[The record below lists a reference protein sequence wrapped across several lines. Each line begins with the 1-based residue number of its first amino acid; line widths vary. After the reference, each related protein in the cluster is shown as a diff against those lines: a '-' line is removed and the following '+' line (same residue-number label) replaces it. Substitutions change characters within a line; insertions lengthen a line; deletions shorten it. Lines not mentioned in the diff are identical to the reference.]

1 MNVIRW
7 IFAFV
12 AMASC
17 NALAVSPQSVSN
29 APVKESSTVGSLGI
43 GAAARAANAVRQTR
57 QAIANDIA
65 NGHAFTKHGAEMGFS
80 SPEQMASH
88 IDAVLKNPSAVRQL
102 SRGRTAYWHNPSQ
115 SVVIHNPS
123 AINGGTVLTYSR
135 QLKMS
140 KCRFTLINK
149 G

>member
-1 MNVIRW
+1 
-7 IFAFV
+7 
-12 AMASC
+12 MASC

-80 SPEQMASH
+80 SHEQMASH

-115 SVVIHNPS
+115 SAVIHNPS
-123 AINGGTVLTYSR
+123 ATNGGTVLIPRDGYHYFIDT
-135 QLKMS
+135 LK
-140 KCRFTLINK
+140 
-149 G
+149 